1 MSVSSRLSTD
11 QYGVYWKITDGP
23 KEAYVPP
30 NLDLQSDDGDGESES
45 ERATAEVDG
54 RGGGSDRRFWLRY
67 LNVSRSL

>member
-1 MSVSSRLSTD
+1 MVQRRRT
-11 QYGVYWKITDGP
+11 
-23 KEAYVPP
+23 YVPL

-54 RGGGSDRRFWLRY
+54 RGSSDRRFWLRY